1 MKTTILII
9 VCVYFALNL
18 LIAVISALLNAEI
31 DKDDER
37 SAWLRFFLNLVAG
50 FPLVVTGVVIS
61 FIVVALNSAEDENED
76 ENNND

>member
-50 FPLVVTGVVIS
+50 FPLVVFALAVS
-61 FIVVALNSAEDENED
+61 LIVMALNSHDDEDDGNTKI
-76 ENNND
+76 

>member
-50 FPLVVTGVVIS
+50 LPLVVFALVVS
-61 FIVVALNSAEDENED
+61 LIVMALNSHDDEDEQNTKK
-76 ENNND
+76 